1 MATPRIRHARGDR
14 HMFSSADDNAMM
26 KHILATHAPDGTYLD
41 VIPLL
46 QIIEDIMNR
55 ANPDPS
61 HQGNQAE
68 LDAIVEGVIYND
80 VNEMLEV
87 IALAINKVSCEI
99 SCKCVGGQ
107 DAHSTTTGIFTML
120 SNYGW
125 DAKAVITLA
134 AFAVNYGEFWL
145 VAQLYTRNPLAK

>member
-1 MATPRIRHARGDR
+1 
-14 HMFSSADDNAMM
+14 DNAMM

-46 QIIEDIMNR
+46 HIIEDIMNR

-87 IALAINKVSCEI
+87 IALTINKVSCEV
-99 SCKCVGGQ
+99 KV
-107 DAHSTTTGIFTML
+107 
-120 SNYGW
+120 
-125 DAKAVITLA
+125 
-134 AFAVNYGEFWL
+134 
-145 VAQLYTRNPLAK
+145 